1 MAKNKLQIAF
11 GVILL
16 TLLFTASAYPLVQ
29 IPLLQGT
36 VFSTETNQPVR
47 SGHVEIIDF
56 NQTPPVVLYVA
67 QIHSTGSYGLADL
80 FFPNELDGIRIMAYP
95 SDLSWDKPELDGF
108 STPPS
113 IENDHIPPGAVNLG
127 EAQLINNAYVLD
139 IFVDWLETANS
150 YSLEQ
155 NYPNPFNPKTSI
167 SFGIPVAANVTLK
180 VYNMNGQEVAALYNN
195 EFLSEGIRRVDFDGS
210 NLSSGVYFYS
220 ITTSEFSDIK
230 KMILIK

>member
-11 GVILL
+11 GVILI

-36 VFSTETNQPVR
+36 VYSTETNQPVR

-108 STPPS
+108 STPS
-113 IENDHIPPGAVNLG
+113 IENNHIPPGAVNLSD
-127 EAQLINNAYVLD
+127 AQLINNAYVLD
-139 IFVDWLETANS
+139 IFVDWLETAKTF
-150 YSLEQ
+150 SLEQ

-167 SFGIPVAANVTLK
+167 SFGIPVGANVTLK
-180 VYNMNGQEVAALYNN
+180 VYNMNGQEVATLYNN
-195 EFLSEGIRRVDFDGS
+195 EFLSEGIRRVEFDGS